1 MIVNQILNCKIKDRC
16 RSGYI
21 VLKHDSWT
29 QLCLIT
35 LLIWIKFFNKMILKK
50 DTHMKVNK

>member
-35 LLIWIKFFNKMILKK
+35 LLIGIKFFNKMILKK